1 MSRPQKA
8 SSKSSS
14 HSARWREPRP
24 KKKKN
29 TGPLKIKGYANYK
42 LRGKKK

>member
-24 KKKKN
+24 RKKKN
-29 TGPLKIKGYANYK
+29 TGPLRIKGVANY
-42 LRGKKK
+42 RMKKK